1 MTFEQLWDAVKGD
14 AVALRS
20 RLTLQPA
27 GGEGDKIFPSTY
39 LSNDSTAEHKYAIEK
54 PDI

>member
-1 MTFEQLWDAVKGD
+1 MTQLTYQLLRDAVAGR

-27 GGEGDKIFPSTY
+27 GGEGDKIFPPSY
-39 LSNDSTAEHKYAIEK
+39 AADRGANHKYAVEE
-54 PDI
+54 